1 MALGDQLGDGSLMKR
16 AGDQEDDVVDHVAVG
31 DVVQEGGQVT
41 CGSVLETFLFVTSGL
56 DYFFN
61 FHF

>member
-31 DVVQEGGQVT
+31 DVVQEGGQIT
-41 CGSVLETFLFVTSGL
+41 CGSVLETFLFVTL
-56 DYFFN
+56 WCRFFS
-61 FHF
+61 